1 MAGSAVLVI
10 HAEVALAQ
18 ELEGGGGLRAGQ
30 AGLHLG
36 VGEHLQ
42 GAGVEAVQ
50 EVLVPGVRLGVGEQ
64 VVVQPHLGV
73 HGGGG
78 VHPMNGRALHL
89 PAVGGVAAPAVGI
102 VLGQNGGDVAR
113 RIGLIAGALDHIGAS

>member
-1 MAGSAVLVI
+1 MAGLGVLVVG
-10 HAEVALAQ
+10 AEIALPQ
-18 ELEGGGGLRAGQ
+18 ELEGGGSLHVGQ

-50 EVLVPGVRLGVGEQ
+50 EILVAGVGIGVGEQ
-64 VVVQPHLGV
+64 VVVQTDLGV

-78 VHPMNGRALHL
+78 VHPVDGGALHL
-89 PAVGGVAAPAVGI
+89 AAVGGITAPAVGI
-102 VLGQNGGDVAR
+102 VGGKDLGDIAVFILGT
-113 RIGLIAGALDHIGAS
+113 AGALDE